1 MEVSRYALL
10 EVGSSPPVIVSGLY
24 GSIIRV
30 SEEVLECL
38 ADLNDMMRNKRE
50 IFDQLVKS
58 KIIVDP
64 REELE
69 FFRRAIE
76 SLRRRKEL
84 DLLINPTRRCNMR
97 CIYCYEPKLDLDMSE
112 EVIKGIPSFIR
123 RIADE
128 RDVEKLLIGFFGGEP
143 LLRRDLMERILDE
156 ISVFEEELDIGTG
169 LITNGTLLTRDVIEL
184 LLRYEVS
191 MVQVTL
197 DGPRTVHNSRR
208 PLVGNRGSYDL
219 IMSNLE
225 KSVDIIP
232 LLQVRVNVDRS
243 NISEVI
249 PLLDDLERRGLKR
262 DNVRIYFARVYAAT
276 STNESYRNE
285 CLSDDYGLVL
295 DLVKEARERGFR
307 VFYRDYPQP
316 RFLYCAAFTGSH
328 FVIDAN
334 GDVYTCLG
342 GVGHEEYIVGNVLGE
357 ELLGE
362 RLAEWTSRS
371 PMALEPCSS
380 CVFSPICG
388 GGCGSEAIGYNGKLS
403 LPACPPNRHVWE
415 RRFIPLRQYLIRWY
429 NGGKSRNRGRREAPL
444 NTIQ

>member
-1 MEVSRYALL
+1 MEISRYALL

-30 SEEVLECL
+30 SEEVLEHL
-38 ADLNDMMRNKRE
+38 TDLRSMEKNKRE
-50 IFDQLVKS
+50 IFDILVKN

-64 REELE
+64 EEELE
-69 FFRRAIE
+69 FFRRAVE
-76 SLRRRKEL
+76 ALKRRKEL
-84 DLLINPTRRCNMR
+84 DLLVNPTRRCNMR

-112 EVIKGIPSFIR
+112 EVVRGIPRLIR
-123 RIADE
+123 RITEE

-143 LLRRDLMERILDE
+143 LLRRDLMEKILDE

-169 LITNGTLLTRDVIEL
+169 LITNGTLLTRDVVEL
-184 LLRYEVS
+184 LSRYEVS

-208 PLVGNRGSYDL
+208 PLIGNRGSYDL

-225 KSVDIIP
+225 KSVDVIP
-232 LLQVRVNVDRS
+232 LLQVRVNVDKS
-243 NISEVI
+243 NVSKVI
-249 PLLDDLERRGLKR
+249 PLLDDLEERGLKK

-276 STNESYRNE
+276 STNESYRSE
-285 CLSDDYGLVL
+285 CLYEDYELVL
-295 DLVKEARERGFR
+295 DLVKEARERGFK

-316 RFLYCAAFTGSH
+316 RYLYCAAFTGSH
-328 FVIDAN
+328 FIIDAN

-342 GVGHEEYIVGNVLGE
+342 GVGHDEYVVGSVLRE
-357 ELLGE
+357 KLLGE
-362 RLAEWTSRS
+362 KLVEWTSRS
-371 PMALEPCSS
+371 PMVLEPCSS

-388 GGCGSEAIGYNGKLS
+388 GGCGSEAIGYNGGLFH
-403 LPACPPNRHVWE
+403 PACPPSRHIWK
-415 RRFIPLRQYLIRWY
+415 RRFIPLREYLIRWY
-429 NGGKSRNRGRREAPL
+429 HGEKYRGRGGREAPL